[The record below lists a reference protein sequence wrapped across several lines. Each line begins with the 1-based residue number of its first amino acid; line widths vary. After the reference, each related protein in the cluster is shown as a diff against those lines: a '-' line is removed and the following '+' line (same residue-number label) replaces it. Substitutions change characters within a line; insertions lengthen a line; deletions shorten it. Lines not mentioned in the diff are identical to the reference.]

1 MSPERFLRRV
11 TVETALVVCVVA
23 LVAAS
28 LAGPATGV
36 GVVAGGA
43 LAVGNLWWLVGRP
56 GTQSPSRAVRTRWAL
71 AAVVR
76 LAVIGGACAG
86 LMASRL
92 AHPVGVLIGLTVLPG
107 ALVVRGLREAR
118 DA

>member
-1 MSPERFLRRV
+1 MSPNEFLRRV
-11 TVETALVVCVVA
+11 TVDTALVVGVVA

-28 LAGPATGV
+28 LDGSAAGI

-56 GTQSPSRAVRTRWAL
+56 PAVSSSRDARARWAL
-71 AAVVR
+71 AAVLR
-76 LAVIGGACAG
+76 LAVIAGACAA
-86 LMASRL
+86 LLASRL